1 MAFAEAIG
9 QKPLFLSHEERRS
22 AGRKMPVMERD
33 FPPLKASQAHDYTK
47 YGYLCY
53 DSLHIPGTG
62 QLKRSN
68 DIVVNGHIV
77 KMPDG
82 PFRLLIELVT
92 ELKKGEG
99 GWLTKHTE
107 VGKYQSFER
116 LRKPLEG
123 YLLEKDAK
131 RFIENGGSKRY
142 RISTHP
148 DFVACDRGNLLKHA
162 EAEVRELAKK
172 LRKNGGGGRR

>member
-1 MAFAEAIG
+1 MG
-9 QKPLFLSHEERRS
+9 CVPNYSH
-22 AGRKMPVMERD
+22 
-33 FPPLKASQAHDYTK
+33 
-47 YGYLCY
+47 

-68 DIVVNGHIV
+68 DVVVNGHTV

-82 PFRLLIELVT
+82 PFRLLVELVA

-107 VGKYQSFER
+107 AGKYQSIDR
-116 LRKPLEG
+116 LRKPIEG
-123 YLLEKDAK
+123 SLIDRDAK
-131 RFIENGGSKRY
+131 KFIENDGSKRY

-148 DFVACDRGNLLKHA
+148 YLVTYTRGNLLKHT
-162 EAEVRELAKK
+162 EAEMRALAKK
-172 LRKNGGGGRR
+172 LSKEKEK